1 MMSQFSQDTDPW
13 NSSGH
18 FPSSF
23 QPTWGECQRFTAL
36 DWWRVGYVPDGEQ
49 SILGHCPS
57 QATLR
62 HCPPQTTFGHSP
74 SQGYSLYPIEAPPGH
89 SPCGLGSTQLATPI
103 GALSPG
109 YQANH
114 SYIPSGE
121 SLNQSTF
128 QSVWD
133 AQPDYQQI
141 SHPQQSTPFNTHFQN
156 EFQQEFTNHLHASSS
171 LSSYTDQD
179 TNFQSLPKY
188 LSFDPSKSKWSDF
201 YRKFEHYAKDKH
213 WSSQEC
219 MSNLKYVLQGKA
231 ADYLA
236 YLNELVPNLPYYD
249 LIMQMEQHMESQD
262 LIDPQFNQLHHQRTF
277 DIDCSYTSTPNS
289 QNTCYQPSAY
299 HTQAVGTQHL
309 TSFPEPHWQSQG
321 KFLSY
326 RGSHNDTLSSFDF
339 SGDNA
344 MVHGPFQNGEMLSRG
359 VPALEE
365 MACLEHLPCDTLDMK
380 EQFVSFQVPPVAEQN
395 GESSE
400 SQIGRGGLHRG
411 SCHDSS
417 YSEHQIELEEICLPS
432 KTRQNK
438 GLKSERI
445 IAINKEE
452 GLVFLKSKSRK
463 SARELPAEQWPN
475 IASLLPFPEKGK
487 GIQIAHRNSMS
498 VEEAEELLWPE
509 HTELQLVQGNSSEI
523 HPEIQESKSEIT
535 DFWWD
540 SMSSSELGSR
550 DKRDS
555 TENCEDYIDFM
566 YGKLCGTLPLSKEIP
581 STIYED
587 EEWIDRTFKEM
598 QIQPYS
604 AWNPSMSLDGDLST
618 VQLETNTGDSYYQ
631 KKQESSS
638 IAGME
643 QMTSSQIS
651 SNKHEL
657 SSEATPENKLEPVNN
672 LKAFQFQ
679 AQSTEV
685 DQVPMT
691 SQSSSN
697 KQELSSEA
705 TLENEFELVTNLKAY
720 QFQGKST
727 EVDQAQTASQISS
740 NKLELSSEAMPKMT
754 LELVDSLNVSL
765 QFQGQNT
772 EVEKEQRENITASQM
787 RSNKQELC
795 SEATSNSTDDD
806 QKSFILQVRHE
817 AMYPEGTEN
826 KVASPTDNDTNQL
839 ELDSEA
845 TCNTNH
851 YSSLADQLGNPAG
864 EEQDPGSDSMSTW
877 EDITICQLP
886 SSSMLSVPVSLQDV
900 KLLAVIDTAAEVT
913 IISDS
918 IFRELQPTPPYL
930 KKVILH
936 TTGRD
941 LRMGGFVV
949 GPVALKLGEIT
960 FPEAVYVAPIQD
972 DMLLG
977 LDFLLRH
984 GVDIKLNDRCLAFRG
999 KGQKVPIEVERM
1011 GTSKES
1017 QVKKVTLLEKT
1028 VKVPPNTVLRL
1039 QCKISDSLNDNI
1051 IEPEGDLDVILP
1063 RSLHSA
1069 GSKPKVCLVNVTDSL
1084 VRLRQKQLVA
1094 KVFPVCTA
1102 SLISVDDTWQYG
1114 LYVSADSTRAY
1125 SISVN
1130 VKSFQK
1136 VEDGGKWPWD
1146 PGGC

>member
-1 MMSQFSQDTDPW
+1 MMSQFCQDTDPW

-23 QPTWGECQRFTAL
+23 QPTWGECPRFTAL
-36 DWWRVGYVPDGEQ
+36 DWRRSGHVPDGER
-49 SILGHCPS
+49 SI
-57 QATLR
+57 
-62 HCPPQTTFGHSP
+62 FGHSP

-89 SPCGLGSTQLATPI
+89 SPRGLGSNQLATPI
-103 GALSPG
+103 GALSPD
-109 YQANH
+109 YQPNH

-141 SHPQQSTPFNTHFQN
+141 SHPQQSTPFNTHFPN
-156 EFQQEFTNHLHASSS
+156 EFQQEFTNHTHSPNS
-171 LSSYTDQD
+171 LSNYTDQN
-179 TNFQSLPKY
+179 TNFQSLPKN
-188 LSFDPSKSKWSDF
+188 LSFDPSKSKWSEF

-219 MSNLKYVLQGKA
+219 KTNLKYALQGEA

-236 YLNELVPNLPYYD
+236 YLNELAPNLLYYD

-262 LIDPQFNQLHHQRTF
+262 LIDPQFNQLYHQRTF

-509 HTELQLVQGNSSEI
+509 PTELQLVQGNSSEI

-566 YGKLCGTLPLSKEIP
+566 YGKLCGTLPLNKEIP

-679 AQSTEV
+679 EQSTEV

-740 NKLELSSEAMPKMT
+740 NKLEL
-754 LELVDSLNVSL
+754 
-765 QFQGQNT
+765 
-772 EVEKEQRENITASQM
+772 
-787 RSNKQELC
+787 C
-795 SEATSNSTDDD
+795 SEATSHKNDN
-806 QKSFILQVRHE
+806 QKLLLLQGQE
-817 AMYPEGTEN
+817 AIYPDGSEN
-826 KVASPTDNDTNQL
+826 EKASHAVNDNNKL
-839 ELDSEA
+839 ELDSEI
-845 TCNTNH
+845 TCNPNP
-851 YSSLADQLGNPAG
+851 SSSFTDHLGNPAG
-864 EEQDPGSDSMSTW
+864 EDQDPDSDSMSIW
-877 EDITICQLP
+877 EDISICQFP
-886 SSSMLSVPVSLQDV
+886 SSSMLSVHVCLQDV
-900 KLLAVIDTAAEVT
+900 TLQAVVDTAAAVT

-918 IFRELQPTPPYL
+918 IFRELEPKPPYL

-936 TTGRD
+936 TAGRD
-941 LRMGGFVV
+941 MKMEGFVV
-949 GPVALKLGEIT
+949 GPVALKLGETI

-977 LDFLLRH
+977 LNFLLRH
-984 GVDIKLNDRCLAFRG
+984 GVDIKLDDMCLDFRRNG
-999 KGQKVPIEVERM
+999 EKVPIGVGRM
-1011 GTSKES
+1011 VTSKES
-1017 QVKKVTLLEKT
+1017 AVAKVTIEKT
-1028 VKVPPNTVLRL
+1028 VKMPPNSVLKW
-1039 QCKISDSLNDNI
+1039 QCKISDRLTDYI
-1051 IEPEGDLDVILP
+1051 IEPERDLDVIVP

-1069 GSKPKVCLVNVTDSL
+1069 GSKPKACSVNGTDSL
-1084 VRLRQKQLVA
+1084 IRPRQKQLVV
-1094 KVFPVCTA
+1094 KVCTA
-1102 SLISVDDTWQYG
+1102 SSVSVGDTWQYG
-1114 LYVSADSTRAY
+1114 LSISVDSTRAY
-1125 SISVN
+1125 SSSVN
-1130 VKSFQK
+1130 VQSFQK
-1136 VEDGGKWPWD
+1136 VEDGVKWPWD

>member
-1 MMSQFSQDTDPW
+1 M
-13 NSSGH
+13 
-18 FPSSF
+18 
-23 QPTWGECQRFTAL
+23 
-36 DWWRVGYVPDGEQ
+36 PDGELSLSGQ
-49 SILGHCPS
+49 YPSQTISGYYPSQTTFGHCPSQTSLGHCPS
-57 QATLR
+57 Q
-62 HCPPQTTFGHSP
+62 
-74 SQGYSLYPIEAPPGH
+74 GYSFYSTEAPPGH
-89 SPCGLGSTQLATPI
+89 SPCGFRSTQLATPI
-103 GALSPG
+103 GALSPD
-109 YQANH
+109 YQPNH

-141 SHPQQSTPFNTHFQN
+141 NHPQQSTPFNTHFQN

-262 LIDPQFNQLHHQRTF
+262 LLDPQFNQLHNQRTF
-277 DIDCSYTSTPNS
+277 DIDCSYTPTLNS

-299 HTQAVGTQHL
+299 HTQVVGTQHL
-309 TSFPEPHWQSQG
+309 TSFPEPHWQSQE
-321 KFLSY
+321 KFIRY
-326 RGSHNDTLSSFDF
+326 RESHDETYSSVDF

-359 VPALEE
+359 VPALED

-395 GESSE
+395 GESRE

-432 KTRQNK
+432 KTQQNK

-445 IAINKEE
+445 IAKNKEE

-463 SARELPAEQWPN
+463 LTRELPAEQWPN

-487 GIQIAHRNSMS
+487 GIQKVHRNSMS

-509 HTELQLVQGNSSEI
+509 PTEPQLVQGNSSEI

-540 SMSSSELGSR
+540 SMGSTELGSR
-550 DKRDS
+550 DKRES
-555 TENCEDYIDFM
+555 LENCEDYIDYM
-566 YGKLCGTLPLSKEIP
+566 YGKLCGTSPLNKEIP
-581 STIYED
+581 STLHED

-598 QIQPYS
+598 LIQPYS

-618 VQLETNTGDSYYQ
+618 VQLKNIRGDSYYQ
-631 KKQESSS
+631 EKQESSS
-638 IAGME
+638 MVVTE
-643 QMTSSQIS
+643 Q
-651 SNKHEL
+651 L
-657 SSEATPENKLEPVNN
+657 
-672 LKAFQFQ
+672 
-679 AQSTEV
+679 
-685 DQVPMT
+685 
-691 SQSSSN
+691 
-697 KQELSSEA
+697 
-705 TLENEFELVTNLKAY
+705 TL
-720 QFQGKST
+720 
-727 EVDQAQTASQISS
+727 SQISS
-740 NKLELSSEAMPKMT
+740 NKLELSSEATSENKLERVNSVKAFQFQGQNTKDDQAAFQISSNKLELTSEATPKMT

-765 QFQGQNT
+765 QFQGQST
-772 EVEKEQRENITASQM
+772 EVEKEQRENITASPM
-787 RSNKQELC
+787 RSNTQELC
-795 SEATSNSTDDD
+795 SEATSTSKKVD
-806 QKSFILQVRHE
+806 QKSFILQVRQE

-826 KVASPTDNDTNQL
+826 KIESRTDNDTDQL
-839 ELDSEA
+839 ELDSEV
-845 TCNTNH
+845 TCNINH

-864 EEQDPGSDSMSTW
+864 EEQDPGSDAMSTW
-877 EDITICQLP
+877 EDISICQFP

-900 KLLAVIDTAAEVT
+900 TLQAVVDTAAAVT

-936 TTGRD
+936 TAGRD
-941 LRMGGFVV
+941 MKMEGFVV

-984 GVDIKLNDRCLAFRG
+984 GVDIKLDDMCLDFRRNG
-999 KGQKVPIEVERM
+999 EKVPIEVKRKV
-1011 GTSKES
+1011 TSKDS
-1017 QVKKVTLLEKT
+1017 AVAKVTIEKT
-1028 VKVPPNTVLRL
+1028 VKMPPNSVLKW
-1039 QCKISDSLNDNI
+1039 QCKISDPLTDCI
-1051 IEPEGDLDVILP
+1051 IEPEGDLDVIVP

-1102 SLISVDDTWQYG
+1102 SLISVDVTWQYG
-1114 LYVSADSTRAY
+1114 LYVSVDSTRAY

>member
-1 MMSQFSQDTDPW
+1 MSQFSQDTDPW

-23 QPTWGECQRFTAL
+23 QPTWGECPRFTAL
-36 DWWRVGYVPDGEQ
+36 DWRRVGHIPDGELSLSGHYPSQ
-49 SILGHCPS
+49 TTFGHCPSQTSLGHCPS
-57 QATLR
+57 Q
-62 HCPPQTTFGHSP
+62 
-74 SQGYSLYPIEAPPGH
+74 GYSTEAPSGH
-89 SPCGLGSTQLATPI
+89 SPCGFVSTQLATPI
-103 GALSPG
+103 GALSPD
-109 YQANH
+109 YQPNH

-141 SHPQQSTPFNTHFQN
+141 SHPQQSTPFNTHFPN
-156 EFQQEFTNHLHASSS
+156 EFQQEFTNHTHAPSS
-171 LSSYTDQD
+171 LSNYTDQN
-179 TNFQSLPKY
+179 TSLKSLPKY

-201 YRKFEHYAKDKH
+201 YCKFEHYAKDKH

-219 MSNLKYVLQGKA
+219 KSNLKYVLQGKA

-262 LIDPQFNQLHHQRTF
+262 LIDPQFNQLYHQRTF

-299 HTQAVGTQHL
+299 HTQVVGTQHL
-309 TSFPEPHWQSQG
+309 TSFPEPHLQSQG
-321 KFLSY
+321 KFISY
-326 RGSHNDTLSSFDF
+326 SGSHDATYSSFDF

-344 MVHGPFQNGEMLSRG
+344 MVHSPFQNGEMLSRG

-365 MACLEHLPCDTLDMK
+365 MTCLEHLPCDTLDMK

-395 GESSE
+395 GESRK
-400 SQIGRGGLHRG
+400 SQIGRGVLHQG

-417 YSEHQIELEEICLPS
+417 YSEHQTELEEICLPS

-438 GLKSERI
+438 GLKSKRI
-445 IAINKEE
+445 IAKNKEE

-463 SARELPAEQWPN
+463 SARELPAKQWPN

-487 GIQIAHRNSMS
+487 GIQKAHRNSMS
-498 VEEAEELLWPE
+498 LEEAEELLWPE
-509 HTELQLVQGNSSEI
+509 PTELQLVQGNSSEI

-566 YGKLCGTLPLSKEIP
+566 YGKLCGTSPLNKEIP
-581 STIYED
+581 STLHED

-598 QIQPYS
+598 LIQPYS

-618 VQLETNTGDSYYQ
+618 VQLEKIRGDSYYQ
-631 KKQESSS
+631 EKQKSSS
-638 IAGME
+638 MVVTE
-643 QMTSSQIS
+643 QLTLSQIS
-651 SNKHEL
+651 SNKLEL
-657 SSEATPENKLEPVNN
+657 SSEATSENKLERVNN
-672 LKAFQFQ
+672 VKAFQFQ
-679 AQSTEV
+679 GQ
-685 DQVPMT
+685 
-691 SQSSSN
+691 N
-697 KQELSSEA
+697 
-705 TLENEFELVTNLKAY
+705 
-720 QFQGKST
+720 T

-826 KVASPTDNDTNQL
+826 KVASHTDNNTNQL
-839 ELDSEA
+839 ELDSEI

-851 YSSLADQLGNPAG
+851 YSSLADQSGYPAG

-900 KLLAVIDTAAEVT
+900 KLLAVVDTAAAVT

-936 TTGRD
+936 TAGRD
-941 LRMGGFVV
+941 MKMEGFVV

-984 GVDIKLNDRCLAFRG
+984 GVDIKLDDMCLDFRRNG
-999 KGQKVPIEVERM
+999 EKVPIEVKRKV
-1011 GTSKES
+1011 TSKDS
-1017 QVKKVTLLEKT
+1017 AVAKVTIEKT
-1028 VKVPPNTVLRL
+1028 VKMPPNSVLKW
-1039 QCKISDSLNDNI
+1039 QCKISDPLTDCI
-1051 IEPEGDLDVILP
+1051 IEPEGDLDVIVP

-1094 KVFPVCTA
+1094 KVFSVCTA
-1102 SLISVDDTWQYG
+1102 SLISVDVTWQYG
-1114 LYVSADSTRAY
+1114 LYVSVDSTRAY

>member
-1 MMSQFSQDTDPW
+1 MMSQFCQDADPW

-23 QPTWGECQRFTAL
+23 QPTWGECPKFTAL
-36 DWWRVGYVPDGEQ
+36 DWRRSGHVLDGER

-57 QATLR
+57 QTTSG
-62 HCPPQTTFGHSP
+62 HYPSQTTFGHCL
-74 SQGYSLYPIEAPPGH
+74 SQGYSSYSTEAPPGQ

-344 MVHGPFQNGEMLSRG
+344 MVHGPLQNGEMLSRG

-438 GLKSERI
+438 GLKSKRI

-509 HTELQLVQGNSSEI
+509 PTELQLVQGNSSEI

-566 YGKLCGTLPLSKEIP
+566 YGKLCGTLPLNKEIP

-643 QMTSSQIS
+643 QMTS
-651 SNKHEL
+651 
-657 SSEATPENKLEPVNN
+657 
-672 LKAFQFQ
+672 
-679 AQSTEV
+679 
-685 DQVPMT
+685 
-691 SQSSSN
+691 
-697 KQELSSEA
+697 
-705 TLENEFELVTNLKAY
+705 
-720 QFQGKST
+720 
-727 EVDQAQTASQISS
+727 SQISS

-826 KVASPTDNDTNQL
+826 KVASHTDNNTNQL
-839 ELDSEA
+839 ELDSEI

-851 YSSLADQLGNPAG
+851 YSSLADQSGYPAG

-936 TTGRD
+936 TAGRD
-941 LRMGGFVV
+941 LRMDGFVV

-977 LDFLLRH
+977 LDFMLRH
-984 GVDIKLNDRCLAFRG
+984 GVDIKLNDRCLDFRG

-1114 LYVSADSTRAY
+1114 VYVSVDSTRAY

>member
-1 MMSQFSQDTDPW
+1 
-13 NSSGH
+13 
-18 FPSSF
+18 
-23 QPTWGECQRFTAL
+23 
-36 DWWRVGYVPDGEQ
+36 
-49 SILGHCPS
+49 
-57 QATLR
+57 
-62 HCPPQTTFGHSP
+62 
-74 SQGYSLYPIEAPPGH
+74 
-89 SPCGLGSTQLATPI
+89 
-103 GALSPG
+103 
-109 YQANH
+109 
-114 SYIPSGE
+114 
-121 SLNQSTF
+121 
-128 QSVWD
+128 
-133 AQPDYQQI
+133 
-141 SHPQQSTPFNTHFQN
+141 
-156 EFQQEFTNHLHASSS
+156 
-171 LSSYTDQD
+171 
-179 TNFQSLPKY
+179 
-188 LSFDPSKSKWSDF
+188 
-201 YRKFEHYAKDKH
+201 
-213 WSSQEC
+213 

-262 LIDPQFNQLHHQRTF
+262 LIDPQFNQLYHQRTF

-299 HTQAVGTQHL
+299 HTQVVGTQHL
-309 TSFPEPHWQSQG
+309 TSFPEPHLQSQG
-321 KFLSY
+321 KFISY
-326 RGSHNDTLSSFDF
+326 RGSHDATYSSFDF

-365 MACLEHLPCDTLDMK
+365 LACLEHLPCDTLDMK

-395 GESSE
+395 GESRK
-400 SQIGRGGLHRG
+400 SQIGRGVLHQG

-417 YSEHQIELEEICLPS
+417 YSEHQIEFEEICLPS
-432 KTRQNK
+432 KTRQDK
-438 GLKSERI
+438 GLTSEKN
-445 IAINKEE
+445 IAKNKEE
-452 GLVFLKSKSRK
+452 GLVSLESKSRK
-463 SARELPAEQWPN
+463 SARELPAKQWPS

-487 GIQIAHRNSMS
+487 GIQKVHRNSMS
-498 VEEAEELLWPE
+498 AEEAEELLWPE
-509 HTELQLVQGNSSEI
+509 PTELQLVQGNSSEI

-540 SMSSSELGSR
+540 SMGSTELGSR
-550 DKRDS
+550 DKS
-555 TENCEDYIDFM
+555 ESLENCEDYIDFM
-566 YGKLCGTLPLSKEIP
+566 FGKLCGTLPLNKEIP

-618 VQLETNTGDSYYQ
+618 VQLETNTGESYYQ

-657 SSEATPENKLEPVNN
+657 SSEATSENELEPVNN

-679 AQSTEV
+679 EQSTEV

-826 KVASPTDNDTNQL
+826 EVASHTDNNTNQL
-839 ELDSEA
+839 ELDSEI

-851 YSSLADQLGNPAG
+851 YSSLADQSGYPAG

-918 IFRELQPTPPYL
+918 IFRELQPTPLYL

-941 LRMGGFVV
+941 LRMDGFVV

-977 LDFLLRH
+977 LDFMLRH
-984 GVDIKLNDRCLAFRG
+984 GVDIKLNDRCLDFRG

-1102 SLISVDDTWQYG
+1102 SSVSVDDTWQYG
-1114 LYVSADSTRAY
+1114 LYVSVDSTRAY

-1136 VEDGGKWPWD
+1136 VEDGEKWPWD

>member
-18 FPSSF
+18 FPSPF
-23 QPTWGECQRFTAL
+23 QPTWGECPRFTAL
-36 DWWRVGYVPDGEQ
+36 DWRRVGHVPDGELSLSGQ
-49 SILGHCPS
+49 YPSQTISGHCPS
-57 QATLR
+57 Q
-62 HCPPQTTFGHSP
+62 
-74 SQGYSLYPIEAPPGH
+74 GYSFYSTEAPPGH
-89 SPCGLGSTQLATPI
+89 SPCGFRSTQLATPI

-156 EFQQEFTNHLHASSS
+156 EFQQEFTNHIHASSS

-236 YLNELVPNLPYYD
+236 YLNELVPSLPYYD

-262 LIDPQFNQLHHQRTF
+262 LIDPQFNQLYHQRTF

-299 HTQAVGTQHL
+299 HTQVVGTQHL
-309 TSFPEPHWQSQG
+309 TSFPEPHLQSQG
-321 KFLSY
+321 KFISY
-326 RGSHNDTLSSFDF
+326 SGSHDATYSSFDF

-344 MVHGPFQNGEMLSRG
+344 MVHSPFQNGEMLSRG

-395 GESSE
+395 GESRK
-400 SQIGRGGLHRG
+400 SQIGRGVLHQG

-417 YSEHQIELEEICLPS
+417 YSEHQTELEEICLPS
-432 KTRQNK
+432 KTLQNK

-445 IAINKEE
+445 IAKNKEE

-463 SARELPAEQWPN
+463 SARELPAKQWPN

-487 GIQIAHRNSMS
+487 GIQKAHRNSMS

-509 HTELQLVQGNSSEI
+509 PTELQLVQGNSSEI

-550 DKRDS
+550 DKRES
-555 TENCEDYIDFM
+555 PENCEDYIDYM
-566 YGKLCGTLPLSKEIP
+566 YGKLCGTSPLNKEIP
-581 STIYED
+581 STLHED
-587 EEWIDRTFKEM
+587 EEWLDRTFKEM
-598 QIQPYS
+598 LIQPYS
-604 AWNPSMSLDGDLST
+604 AWNPSMSLDGDLSS
-618 VQLETNTGDSYYQ
+618 VQLEKIGGDSYYQ

-638 IAGME
+638 MVVTE
-643 QMTSSQIS
+643 QLTSSQI
-651 SNKHEL
+651 
-657 SSEATPENKLEPVNN
+657 
-672 LKAFQFQ
+672 
-679 AQSTEV
+679 
-685 DQVPMT
+685 
-691 SQSSSN
+691 
-697 KQELSSEA
+697 
-705 TLENEFELVTNLKAY
+705 
-720 QFQGKST
+720 G
-727 EVDQAQTASQISS
+727 S
-740 NKLELSSEAMPKMT
+740 NKLELSSEAMPENKLEPVNNVKAFLLQGQNTKDDQAAFQISSNKQELSSEGTPKMM

-765 QFQGQNT
+765 QFQGQST
-772 EVEKEQRENITASQM
+772 EVEKEQRENITESQM

-795 SEATSNSTDDD
+795 SEATSHNKNDD
-806 QKSFILQVRHE
+806 QKPFKLQVRQE

-826 KVASPTDNDTNQL
+826 KIESRTDNDTNQL
-839 ELDSEA
+839 ELDSEI

-851 YSSLADQLGNPAG
+851 YSSLADQLGYPAG
-864 EEQDPGSDSMSTW
+864 EEQDPGSDSMNTW

-930 KKVILH
+930 KKVILN
-936 TTGRD
+936 TAGRD
-941 LRMGGFVV
+941 LRMDGFVV

-977 LDFLLRH
+977 LDFILRH
-984 GVDIKLNDRCLAFRG
+984 GVDIKLNDRCLDFRG

-1028 VKVPPNTVLRL
+1028 VKMPPNSVLKR
-1039 QCKISDSLNDNI
+1039 QCKISDLLTNYI
-1051 IEPEGDLDVILP
+1051 IEPEGDLDVIVP

-1069 GSKPKVCLVNVTDSL
+1069 GSMVNVTDSL
-1084 VRLRQKQLVA
+1084 IRLRQKQLVA
-1094 KVFPVCTA
+1094 KAFPVCTA
-1102 SLISVDDTWQYG
+1102 SSVSVDDTWQYG
-1114 LYVSADSTRAY
+1114 SVDDTWQYDLSVSVYSTRAY
-1125 SISVN
+1125 SNSVN
-1130 VKSFQK
+1130 VQPFQK
-1136 VEDGGKWPWD
+1136 VEDEGKWPWD

>member
-344 MVHGPFQNGEMLSRG
+344 MVHGPLQNGEMLSRG

-509 HTELQLVQGNSSEI
+509 PTELQLVQGNSSEI

-566 YGKLCGTLPLSKEIP
+566 YGKLCGTLPLNKEIP

-643 QMTSSQIS
+643 QMTS
-651 SNKHEL
+651 
-657 SSEATPENKLEPVNN
+657 
-672 LKAFQFQ
+672 
-679 AQSTEV
+679 
-685 DQVPMT
+685 
-691 SQSSSN
+691 
-697 KQELSSEA
+697 
-705 TLENEFELVTNLKAY
+705 
-720 QFQGKST
+720 
-727 EVDQAQTASQISS
+727 SQISS

-826 KVASPTDNDTNQL
+826 KVASHTDNNTNQL
-839 ELDSEA
+839 ELDSEI

-851 YSSLADQLGNPAG
+851 YSSLADQSGNPAG

-936 TTGRD
+936 TAGRD
-941 LRMGGFVV
+941 LRMDGFVV

-972 DMLLG
+972 EMLLG
-977 LDFLLRH
+977 LDFMLRH
-984 GVDIKLNDRCLAFRG
+984 GVDIKLNDRCLDFRG

-1114 LYVSADSTRAY
+1114 VYVSVDSTRAY

>member
-18 FPSSF
+18 FPSPF
-23 QPTWGECQRFTAL
+23 QPTWGECPRFTAL
-36 DWWRVGYVPDGEQ
+36 DWRRVGHVPDGELSLSGQ
-49 SILGHCPS
+49 YPSQTISGHYPSQTTFGHCPSQTSLGHCPS
-57 QATLR
+57 Q
-62 HCPPQTTFGHSP
+62 
-74 SQGYSLYPIEAPPGH
+74 GYSFYSTEAPPGH
-89 SPCGLGSTQLATPI
+89 SPCGFGSTQLATPI

-109 YQANH
+109 YQPNH
-114 SYIPSGE
+114 SYITSGE

-156 EFQQEFTNHLHASSS
+156 EFQQEFTNNTRAPNS
-171 LSSYTDQD
+171 LSNYTDQN
-179 TNFQSLPKY
+179 TNVQSLPKY

-219 MSNLKYVLQGKA
+219 KSYLKYVLQGKA

-289 QNTCYQPSAY
+289 QNTGFQPSVY
-299 HTQAVGTQHL
+299 HTQTMGTQHL
-309 TSFPEPHWQSQG
+309 SSFLEPHWESRER
-321 KFLSY
+321 FISY
-326 RGSHNDTLSSFDF
+326 RGSHNETYSSVDF

-365 MACLEHLPCDTLDMK
+365 MAFLEHLPCDTLDMK

-395 GESSE
+395 GEARE
-400 SQIGRGGLHRG
+400 SQIGRGVLHRG
-411 SCHDSS
+411 SCHNSS
-417 YSEHQIELEEICLPS
+417 YSEHQIEFEEICLPS
-432 KTRQNK
+432 KTRQDK
-438 GLKSERI
+438 GLKSEKN
-445 IAINKEE
+445 IAKNREE
-452 GLVFLKSKSRK
+452 GLKTKSRK

-509 HTELQLVQGNSSEI
+509 PTELQLVQGNSSEI

-540 SMSSSELGSR
+540 SMCSSELGSR

-555 TENCEDYIDFM
+555 TENCEDYIDYM
-566 YGKLCGTLPLSKEIP
+566 YGKLCGTSPLNKEIP
-581 STIYED
+581 STLHED
-587 EEWIDRTFKEM
+587 EEWLDRTFKEM
-598 QIQPYS
+598 LIQPYS
-604 AWNPSMSLDGDLST
+604 AWNPSMSLDGDLSS
-618 VQLETNTGDSYYQ
+618 VQLEKIRGDLYYQ
-631 KKQESSS
+631 KKQESLSM
-638 IAGME
+638 IVTE
-643 QMTSSQIS
+643 Q
-651 SNKHEL
+651 L
-657 SSEATPENKLEPVNN
+657 
-672 LKAFQFQ
+672 
-679 AQSTEV
+679 
-685 DQVPMT
+685 
-691 SQSSSN
+691 
-697 KQELSSEA
+697 
-705 TLENEFELVTNLKAY
+705 TL
-720 QFQGKST
+720 
-727 EVDQAQTASQISS
+727 SQISS
-740 NKLELSSEAMPKMT
+740 NKLELSSEATSENKLEPVDNLKAFLFQGQNKKDDQATFEISSNKLELSSEATPKMT

-765 QFQGQNT
+765 QFQGQST
-772 EVEKEQRENITASQM
+772 EVEKEHRENITASPM

-795 SEATSNSTDDD
+795 SEATSTSKKVD
-806 QKSFILQVRHE
+806 QKFFILQVRQE
-817 AMYPEGTEN
+817 TMYPEGTKN
-826 KVASPTDNDTNQL
+826 KIESCTDNDTNRL
-839 ELDSEA
+839 ELDSEV

-851 YSSLADQLGNPAG
+851 NSSLADQLGNPAG

-930 KKVILH
+930 KKVVLH
-936 TTGRD
+936 TAGRD
-941 LRMGGFVV
+941 LRMDGFVV

-977 LDFLLRH
+977 LDFMLRQ
-984 GVDIKLNDRCLAFRG
+984 GVDIKLKDRCLDFRG

-1017 QVKKVTLLEKT
+1017 QVKKVTIETT
-1028 VKVPPNTVLRL
+1028 VNMLPNSALKR
-1039 QCKISDSLNDNI
+1039 QCKISDLLTNYI
-1051 IEPEGDLDVILP
+1051 IEPEGNLDVILP

-1069 GSKPKVCLVNVTDSL
+1069 VCLVNVIDNL
-1084 VRLRQKQLVA
+1084 NRLRQKPLVA

-1102 SLISVDDTWQYG
+1102 SSVSVDDTWQQG
-1114 LYVSADSTRAY
+1114 PSVSVDSTSAY
-1125 SISVN
+1125 SNSVN
-1130 VKSFQK
+1130 VQSFQK
-1136 VEDGGKWPWD
+1136 VEDGEKWPWD

>member
-89 SPCGLGSTQLATPI
+89 SLCGLGSTQLATPI

-509 HTELQLVQGNSSEI
+509 PTELQLVQGNSSEI

-566 YGKLCGTLPLSKEIP
+566 YGKLCGTLPLNKEIP

-631 KKQESSS
+631 KKQDSSS

-679 AQSTEV
+679 EQSTEV

-697 KQELSSEA
+697 KQ
-705 TLENEFELVTNLKAY
+705 
-720 QFQGKST
+720 
-727 EVDQAQTASQISS
+727 
-740 NKLELSSEAMPKMT
+740 ELSSEAMPKMT

-826 KVASPTDNDTNQL
+826 KVASHTDNNTNQL
-839 ELDSEA
+839 ELDSKI

-851 YSSLADQLGNPAG
+851 YSSLADQSGYPAG

-936 TTGRD
+936 TAGRD
-941 LRMGGFVV
+941 LRMDGFVV

-977 LDFLLRH
+977 LDFMLRH
-984 GVDIKLNDRCLAFRG
+984 GVDIKLNDRCLDFRG

-1051 IEPEGDLDVILP
+1051 IEPEGDLDVFLP

-1114 LYVSADSTRAY
+1114 VYVSVDSTRAY

>member
-18 FPSSF
+18 FPSPF
-23 QPTWGECQRFTAL
+23 QPTWGECPRFTAL
-36 DWWRVGYVPDGEQ
+36 DWRSGHSPDGDQ

-57 QATLR
+57 QTTFRHYPSQTTLG
-62 HCPPQTTFGHSP
+62 HCPT
-74 SQGYSLYPIEAPPGH
+74 QGYSFYSTEAPPGH
-89 SPCGLGSTQLATPI
+89 SPCGFGSTQLATPI

-109 YQANH
+109 YQPNH
-114 SYIPSGE
+114 SYIQSGE

-156 EFQQEFTNHLHASSS
+156 EFQQEFINHLHASSL
-171 LSSYTDQD
+171 LSSYTDKD

-213 WSSQEC
+213 WDSQEC
-219 MSNLKYVLQGKA
+219 KSNLKYVLQGKA

-299 HTQAVGTQHL
+299 HTQVVGTQHL
-309 TSFPEPHWQSQG
+309 TSFPEPHLQSQG
-321 KFLSY
+321 KFISY
-326 RGSHNDTLSSFDF
+326 RGSQDATYSSFDF

-344 MVHGPFQNGEMLSRG
+344 MVHSPFQNGEMLSRG

-395 GESSE
+395 GISRE
-400 SQIGRGGLHRG
+400 SQIGRGVLHQG

-452 GLVFLKSKSRK
+452 GLVFLKSKSMK

-498 VEEAEELLWPE
+498 VEDAEELLWPE
-509 HTELQLVQGNSSEI
+509 PTELQLVQGNSSEI

-550 DKRDS
+550 DKRYS
-555 TENCEDYIDFM
+555 TENCEDYIDYM
-566 YGKLCGTLPLSKEIP
+566 YGKLCGTSPLNKEIP
-581 STIYED
+581 STLHED
-587 EEWIDRTFKEM
+587 EEWLDRTFKEM
-598 QIQPYS
+598 LIQPYS
-604 AWNPSMSLDGDLST
+604 AWNPSMSLDGDLSS
-618 VQLETNTGDSYYQ
+618 VQLEKIREDSYYQ

-638 IAGME
+638 MVVTE
-643 QMTSSQIS
+643 QLTLSQI
-651 SNKHEL
+651 
-657 SSEATPENKLEPVNN
+657 
-672 LKAFQFQ
+672 
-679 AQSTEV
+679 
-685 DQVPMT
+685 
-691 SQSSSN
+691 
-697 KQELSSEA
+697 
-705 TLENEFELVTNLKAY
+705 
-720 QFQGKST
+720 G
-727 EVDQAQTASQISS
+727 S
-740 NKLELSSEAMPKMT
+740 NKLELSSEATSENKLEPVNNVKSFLFQGQNMKDDQAAFEICSNKLELCSEATPKMT

-765 QFQGQNT
+765 QFQGQST
-772 EVEKEQRENITASQM
+772 EVEKEQRENITVFQM

-795 SEATSNSTDDD
+795 SEATSHNKNDD
-806 QKSFILQVRHE
+806 QKPFILQVRQE
-817 AMYPEGTEN
+817 AMYPEVTEN
-826 KVASPTDNDTNQL
+826 KIESRTDNDTNQL
-839 ELDSEA
+839 ELDSEI

-851 YSSLADQLGNPAG
+851 YSSLADQLGNPDG
-864 EEQDPGSDSMSTW
+864 EEHDPGSDSMSTW

-900 KLLAVIDTAAEVT
+900 KLLAVIDTAATVT

-936 TTGRD
+936 TAGRD

-949 GPVALKLGEIT
+949 GPVALKLGEII

-977 LDFLLRH
+977 LDFMLRH
-984 GVDIKLNDRCLAFRG
+984 GVDIKLNDRCLDFRG
-999 KGQKVPIEVERM
+999 KGQTVPIEVERM
-1011 GTSKES
+1011 GTSKEN
-1017 QVKKVTLLEKT
+1017 QVKKVTIETTDKM
-1028 VKVPPNTVLRL
+1028 PPNSVLKR
-1039 QCKISDSLNDNI
+1039 QCKISDLLTNYI
-1051 IEPEGDLDVILP
+1051 IEPEGDLDVIVP
-1063 RSLHSA
+1063 RSLHSD
-1069 GSKPKVCLVNVTDSL
+1069 GSMVNVTDSL
-1084 VRLRQKQLVA
+1084 IRLRQKQLVA
-1094 KVFPVCTA
+1094 KMFPVCTA
-1102 SLISVDDTWQYG
+1102 SSVSADDTWQYG
-1114 LYVSADSTRAY
+1114 LSVSVYSTRAY
-1125 SISVN
+1125 SNSVN
-1130 VKSFQK
+1130 VQPLQK

>member
-1 MMSQFSQDTDPW
+1 MMSQFSQVTDPW

-23 QPTWGECQRFTAL
+23 QPTWGECPRFTAL
-36 DWWRVGYVPDGEQ
+36 DWRRVGHVTDGELSLSGHYPSQ
-49 SILGHCPS
+49 TTFGHCPPQTSLGHCPS
-57 QATLR
+57 Q
-62 HCPPQTTFGHSP
+62 
-74 SQGYSLYPIEAPPGH
+74 GYSFYSTEAPPGH
-89 SPCGLGSTQLATPI
+89 SPCGFRSTQLATPV
-103 GALSPG
+103 GALSPS
-109 YQANH
+109 YLPNH

-133 AQPDYQQI
+133 TQPDYQQI

-156 EFQQEFTNHLHASSS
+156 EFQQEFTNHTHAPNS
-171 LSSYTDQD
+171 LSNYIDQNA
-179 TNFQSLPKY
+179 NFQSFPKY

-201 YRKFEHYAKDKH
+201 YRKFEHYAKEKH

-219 MSNLKYVLQGKA
+219 RSNLKYVLQGKA

-262 LIDPQFNQLHHQRTF
+262 LLDPQFNQLHHQRTF
-277 DIDCSYTSTPNS
+277 DIDCSYTPTLNS

-299 HTQAVGTQHL
+299 HTQVVGTQHL
-309 TSFPEPHWQSQG
+309 TSFPEPHWQSQE
-321 KFLSY
+321 KFISY
-326 RGSHNDTLSSFDF
+326 RGSHDDTYLSFDF

-365 MACLEHLPCDTLDMK
+365 MACLEHLPCDTLDRK
-380 EQFVSFQVPPVAEQN
+380 EQFVSFQVPRVAEQN
-395 GESSE
+395 GKSRE
-400 SQIGRGGLHRG
+400 SQIGRGVLHQG

-417 YSEHQIELEEICLPS
+417 YSEHQIEFEEICLPS
-432 KTRQNK
+432 KTRQDK
-438 GLKSERI
+438 GLKSEKK
-445 IAINKEE
+445 IAKNKEE
-452 GLVFLKSKSRK
+452 GLVSLKNKSRK

-487 GIQIAHRNSMS
+487 GIQKVHRNSMS

-509 HTELQLVQGNSSEI
+509 PTELQLVQDNSSEI

-540 SMSSSELGSR
+540 SMGSTELGSR
-550 DKRDS
+550 DKRESLD
-555 TENCEDYIDFM
+555 NCEDYIDYM
-566 YGKLCGTLPLSKEIP
+566 YGKLCGTSPLNKEIP
-581 STIYED
+581 STLHED

-598 QIQPYS
+598 LIQPYS
-604 AWNPSMSLDGDLST
+604 AWNPSMSLEGDLST
-618 VQLETNTGDSYYQ
+618 VQLEKITGDSYYQ

-638 IAGME
+638 MIVTE
-643 QMTSSQIS
+643 QLTSSQIS
-651 SNKHEL
+651 SNKLEL
-657 SSEATPENKLEPVNN
+657 SPEATTENKLEPVDNV
-672 LKAFQFQ
+672 KAF
-679 AQSTEV
+679 
-685 DQVPMT
+685 
-691 SQSSSN
+691 
-697 KQELSSEA
+697 L
-705 TLENEFELVTNLKAY
+705 
-720 QFQGKST
+720 FQGQNTKD
-727 EVDQAQTASQISS
+727 DQAAFEISS
-740 NKLELSSEAMPKMT
+740 NKLELSSEATPKMT

-826 KVASPTDNDTNQL
+826 KVESHTDNNTNQL
-839 ELDSEA
+839 ELDSEI

-851 YSSLADQLGNPAG
+851 YSSLADQSGYPAG

-936 TTGRD
+936 TAGRD
-941 LRMGGFVV
+941 LRMDGFVV

-977 LDFLLRH
+977 LDFMLRH
-984 GVDIKLNDRCLAFRG
+984 GVDIKLNDRCLDFRG

-1114 LYVSADSTRAY
+1114 VYVSVDSTRAY

>member
-74 SQGYSLYPIEAPPGH
+74 SQGYSFYPIEAPPGH
-89 SPCGLGSTQLATPI
+89 SPCGLGSTQLTNPI

-109 YQANH
+109 YQQNH
-114 SYIPSGE
+114 SYTPIGE

-133 AQPDYQQI
+133 AHPDYQQI

-156 EFQQEFTNHLHASSS
+156 EFQQEFTNHTHAPNS
-171 LSSYTDQD
+171 LSNYSDQN

-219 MSNLKYVLQGKA
+219 KSNLKYVLQGKA

-299 HTQAVGTQHL
+299 HTQVVGTQHP
-309 TSFPEPHWQSQG
+309 TSFQEPHLQSQG
-321 KFLSY
+321 KFISY
-326 RGSHNDTLSSFDF
+326 RGSHDDTYLSFDF

-380 EQFVSFQVPPVAEQN
+380 EQFVSFQVPPMAEQN
-395 GESSE
+395 GESRE
-400 SQIGRGGLHRG
+400 SQIGKGVLHQG
-411 SCHDSS
+411 SCHDNS
-417 YSEHQIELEEICLPS
+417 YSEHQIEFEEICLPS
-432 KTRQNK
+432 KTRRDK
-438 GLKSERI
+438 GLKSEKN
-445 IAINKEE
+445 IAKNKEE
-452 GLVFLKSKSRK
+452 GLVSVKSKSRK
-463 SARELPAEQWPN
+463 SARELPAKQWPS

-487 GIQIAHRNSMS
+487 GIQKVHRNSMS
-498 VEEAEELLWPE
+498 VEEAQELLWPE
-509 HTELQLVQGNSSEI
+509 PTELQLVQGNSSEI
-523 HPEIQESKSEIT
+523 PPEIQESKSEIT

-540 SMSSSELGSR
+540 SMGSTELGSR
-550 DKRDS
+550 DKRENL
-555 TENCEDYIDFM
+555 ENCEDYIDFM
-566 YGKLCGTLPLSKEIP
+566 YSKLCGTSPLNKEIP
-581 STIYED
+581 STLHED

-598 QIQPYS
+598 LIQPYS

-618 VQLETNTGDSYYQ
+618 LQLEKLTGDSYYQ
-631 KKQESSS
+631 RKQESSS
-638 IAGME
+638 MVVTE
-643 QMTSSQIS
+643 QLTS
-651 SNKHEL
+651 
-657 SSEATPENKLEPVNN
+657 
-672 LKAFQFQ
+672 
-679 AQSTEV
+679 
-685 DQVPMT
+685 
-691 SQSSSN
+691 
-697 KQELSSEA
+697 
-705 TLENEFELVTNLKAY
+705 
-720 QFQGKST
+720 
-727 EVDQAQTASQISS
+727 SQISS
-740 NKLELSSEAMPKMT
+740 NKLELSSEATSENKLEPVDDVKAFLFQGQNTKDDQAAFKISSNKLERSSEAASKMT

-765 QFQGQNT
+765 QFQGQSA
-772 EVEKEQRENITASQM
+772 EVEKEQRENITASPM

-795 SEATSNSTDDD
+795 SEATSTSKKVD
-806 QKSFILQVRHE
+806 QKSFILQVRQE

-826 KVASPTDNDTNQL
+826 KIEYRTDNDTNQL
-839 ELDSEA
+839 ELDSEV

-851 YSSLADQLGNPAG
+851 NSSLADQLGNPAG

-886 SSSMLSVPVSLQDV
+886 SSSMLSVAVSLQDV

-936 TTGRD
+936 TAGRD
-941 LRMGGFVV
+941 LRMDGFVV
-949 GPVALKLGEIT
+949 GPVTLKLGEIT

-977 LDFLLRH
+977 LDFMLRH
-984 GVDIKLNDRCLAFRG
+984 GVDIKLNDRCLDFRG

-1069 GSKPKVCLVNVTDSL
+1069 GSKPTVCLVNVTDSL
-1084 VRLRQKQLVA
+1084 IRLRQKQLVA

-1102 SLISVDDTWQYG
+1102 SLISVDDTWQDG
-1114 LYVSADSTRAY
+1114 RSVSVDSTRAY

>member
-1 MMSQFSQDTDPW
+1 M
-13 NSSGH
+13 N
-18 FPSSF
+18 
-23 QPTWGECQRFTAL
+23 
-36 DWWRVGYVPDGEQ
+36 
-49 SILGHCPS
+49 
-57 QATLR
+57 
-62 HCPPQTTFGHSP
+62 
-74 SQGYSLYPIEAPPGH
+74 
-89 SPCGLGSTQLATPI
+89 
-103 GALSPG
+103 
-109 YQANH
+109 
-114 SYIPSGE
+114 
-121 SLNQSTF
+121 
-128 QSVWD
+128 
-133 AQPDYQQI
+133 
-141 SHPQQSTPFNTHFQN
+141 
-156 EFQQEFTNHLHASSS
+156 
-171 LSSYTDQD
+171 
-179 TNFQSLPKY
+179 
-188 LSFDPSKSKWSDF
+188 
-201 YRKFEHYAKDKH
+201 
-213 WSSQEC
+213 
-219 MSNLKYVLQGKA
+219 
-231 ADYLA
+231 
-236 YLNELVPNLPYYD
+236 
-249 LIMQMEQHMESQD
+249 
-262 LIDPQFNQLHHQRTF
+262 
-277 DIDCSYTSTPNS
+277 
-289 QNTCYQPSAY
+289 
-299 HTQAVGTQHL
+299 
-309 TSFPEPHWQSQG
+309 PE
-321 KFLSY
+321 
-326 RGSHNDTLSSFDF
+326 
-339 SGDNA
+339 
-344 MVHGPFQNGEMLSRG
+344 
-359 VPALEE
+359 
-365 MACLEHLPCDTLDMK
+365 
-380 EQFVSFQVPPVAEQN
+380 
-395 GESSE
+395 
-400 SQIGRGGLHRG
+400 
-411 SCHDSS
+411 
-417 YSEHQIELEEICLPS
+417 
-432 KTRQNK
+432 
-438 GLKSERI
+438 
-445 IAINKEE
+445 
-452 GLVFLKSKSRK
+452 
-463 SARELPAEQWPN
+463 
-475 IASLLPFPEKGK
+475 
-487 GIQIAHRNSMS
+487 
-498 VEEAEELLWPE
+498 
-509 HTELQLVQGNSSEI
+509 
-523 HPEIQESKSEIT
+523 
-535 DFWWD
+535 
-540 SMSSSELGSR
+540 
-550 DKRDS
+550 
-555 TENCEDYIDFM
+555 
-566 YGKLCGTLPLSKEIP
+566 
-581 STIYED
+581 
-587 EEWIDRTFKEM
+587 
-598 QIQPYS
+598 
-604 AWNPSMSLDGDLST
+604 
-618 VQLETNTGDSYYQ
+618 
-631 KKQESSS
+631 
-638 IAGME
+638 
-643 QMTSSQIS
+643 IS

-679 AQSTEV
+679 EQSTEV

-727 EVDQAQTASQISS
+727 QVDQAQTASQISS

-817 AMYPEGTEN
+817 EMYPEGTEN
-826 KVASPTDNDTNQL
+826 KVASHADNNTNQL
-839 ELDSEA
+839 ELDSEI

-851 YSSLADQLGNPAG
+851 YSSLADQSGYPAG

-877 EDITICQLP
+877 EDITICQLH

-936 TTGRD
+936 TAGRD
-941 LRMGGFVV
+941 LRMDGFVV

-977 LDFLLRH
+977 LDFMLRH
-984 GVDIKLNDRCLAFRG
+984 GVDIKLNDRCLDFRG

-1084 VRLRQKQLVA
+1084 IRLRQNQLVA

-1114 LYVSADSTRAY
+1114 VYVSVDSTRAY

>member
-13 NSSGH
+13 NSSEH

-57 QATLR
+57 PSTLR

-74 SQGYSLYPIEAPPGH
+74 SQGYSLYPKEAPPGH
-89 SPCGLGSTQLATPI
+89 SPCGLGSTQLATAI

-114 SYIPSGE
+114 HYIPSGE
-121 SLNQSTF
+121 SLNQSKF

-133 AQPDYQQI
+133 AQPNYQQI
-141 SHPQQSTPFNTHFQN
+141 SHPQQSTPFNTRFQN
-156 EFQQEFTNHLHASSS
+156 EFQQEFTNHTHATDSRSN
-171 LSSYTDQD
+171 YTDQN

-262 LIDPQFNQLHHQRTF
+262 LIDPQFNKLHHQRTF

-400 SQIGRGGLHRG
+400 SQIGRGVLHQG

-417 YSEHQIELEEICLPS
+417 YSEHQTELEEICLPS

-445 IAINKEE
+445 IAKNKEE

-463 SARELPAEQWPN
+463 SARELPAKQWPN

-487 GIQIAHRNSMS
+487 GIQKAHRNSMS

-509 HTELQLVQGNSSEI
+509 PTELQLVQGNSSEI

-550 DKRDS
+550 DKRES
-555 TENCEDYIDFM
+555 PENCEDYIDYM
-566 YGKLCGTLPLSKEIP
+566 YGKLCGTSPLNKEIP
-581 STIYED
+581 STLHED
-587 EEWIDRTFKEM
+587 EEWLDRTFKEVLF
-598 QIQPYS
+598 QPYS
-604 AWNPSMSLDGDLST
+604 AWNPSMSLDGDLSS
-618 VQLETNTGDSYYQ
+618 VQLEKIGGDSYYQ

-638 IAGME
+638 MVVTE
-643 QMTSSQIS
+643 QLTLSQI
-651 SNKHEL
+651 
-657 SSEATPENKLEPVNN
+657 
-672 LKAFQFQ
+672 
-679 AQSTEV
+679 
-685 DQVPMT
+685 
-691 SQSSSN
+691 
-697 KQELSSEA
+697 
-705 TLENEFELVTNLKAY
+705 
-720 QFQGKST
+720 G
-727 EVDQAQTASQISS
+727 S
-740 NKLELSSEAMPKMT
+740 NKLELSSEAMPENKLEPVNNVKAFLLQGQNTKDDQAAFQISSNKQELSSEGTPKMT

-765 QFQGQNT
+765 QFQGQST
-772 EVEKEQRENITASQM
+772 EVEKEQRENITESQM

-795 SEATSNSTDDD
+795 SEATSHNKNDD
-806 QKSFILQVRHE
+806 QKPFKLQVRQE

-826 KVASPTDNDTNQL
+826 KIESRTDNDTNQL
-839 ELDSEA
+839 ELDSEI

-851 YSSLADQLGNPAG
+851 YSSLADKLGYPAG
-864 EEQDPGSDSMSTW
+864 EEQDPGSDSMNTW

-886 SSSMLSVPVSLQDV
+886 SSSMLSIPVSLQDV

-930 KKVILH
+930 KKVILN
-936 TTGRD
+936 TAGRD
-941 LRMGGFVV
+941 LRMDGFVV

-977 LDFLLRH
+977 LDFILRH
-984 GVDIKLNDRCLAFRG
+984 GVDIKLNDRCLDFRG

-1028 VKVPPNTVLRL
+1028 VKMPPNSVLKR
-1039 QCKISDSLNDNI
+1039 QCKISDLLTNYI
-1051 IEPEGDLDVILP
+1051 IEPEGDLDV
-1063 RSLHSA
+1063 HSA
-1069 GSKPKVCLVNVTDSL
+1069 GSMVNVTDSL
-1084 VRLRQKQLVA
+1084 IRLRQKQLVA

-1102 SLISVDDTWQYG
+1102 SSVSVDDTWQYG
-1114 LYVSADSTRAY
+1114 SVDDIWQYDLSVSVYSTRAY
-1125 SISVN
+1125 SNSVN
-1130 VKSFQK
+1130 VQPFQK
-1136 VEDGGKWPWD
+1136 VEDEGKWPWD

>member
-18 FPSSF
+18 FPSPF

-89 SPCGLGSTQLATPI
+89 SPCGFGSTQLAAPI

-109 YQANH
+109 YQPNL

-121 SLNQSTF
+121 SLNQSSF

-156 EFQQEFTNHLHASSS
+156 EFQQEFTNHTHASSS
-171 LSSYTDQD
+171 LSYYSDQN

-188 LSFDPSKSKWSDF
+188 LSFDPSNSKWSDF

-219 MSNLKYVLQGKA
+219 KSNLKYVLQGEA
-231 ADYLA
+231 ADHLA

-262 LIDPQFNQLHHQRTF
+262 LTDPQFNQLHHQRTF

-299 HTQAVGTQHL
+299 HTQVVGTQHL
-309 TSFPEPHWQSQG
+309 TSFPEPHLQSQG
-321 KFLSY
+321 KFISY
-326 RGSHNDTLSSFDF
+326 RGSHDDTYSSFDF

-365 MACLEHLPCDTLDMK
+365 MACLENLPCDTLDMK

-395 GESSE
+395 GESRE
-400 SQIGRGGLHRG
+400 SQIGRGVLHQG

-417 YSEHQIELEEICLPS
+417 YSEHQIEFEEICLPS
-432 KTRQNK
+432 KTRQDK
-438 GLKSERI
+438 GLKSEKN
-445 IAINKEE
+445 IAKNKEE
-452 GLVFLKSKSRK
+452 GLVSLKSKSRK
-463 SARELPAEQWPN
+463 SARELPAKQWPS

-487 GIQIAHRNSMS
+487 GIQKIHRNSLS

-509 HTELQLVQGNSSEI
+509 PTELQLVQGNSSEI
-523 HPEIQESKSEIT
+523 YPEIQESKSEIT

-540 SMSSSELGSR
+540 SMVSTELGPR
-550 DKRDS
+550 DKRES
-555 TENCEDYIDFM
+555 LENCEDYIDFM
-566 YGKLCGTLPLSKEIP
+566 YGKLCGTSPLNKEIP
-581 STIYED
+581 NTLHED

-598 QIQPYS
+598 LVQPYS

-618 VQLETNTGDSYYQ
+618 VQLEKIREDSYYQ

-638 IAGME
+638 MVVTE
-643 QMTSSQIS
+643 QLTS
-651 SNKHEL
+651 
-657 SSEATPENKLEPVNN
+657 
-672 LKAFQFQ
+672 
-679 AQSTEV
+679 
-685 DQVPMT
+685 
-691 SQSSSN
+691 
-697 KQELSSEA
+697 
-705 TLENEFELVTNLKAY
+705 
-720 QFQGKST
+720 
-727 EVDQAQTASQISS
+727 SQISS
-740 NKLELSSEAMPKMT
+740 NKLELSSKATSENKLEPVNHVKAFLFQGQNTKDDQAAFQISSNELELSSEATPKVT

-765 QFQGQNT
+765 QFQRQST
-772 EVEKEQRENITASQM
+772 EVEKEQRENITASPM
-787 RSNKQELC
+787 CSNKQELC
-795 SEATSNSTDDD
+795 SEATSHKNDN
-806 QKSFILQVRHE
+806 QNLLLLQGQE
-817 AMYPEGTEN
+817 AIYPDGSEN
-826 KVASPTDNDTNQL
+826 EKASHAVNDNNKL
-839 ELDSEA
+839 ELDSEI
-845 TCNTNH
+845 TCNP
-851 YSSLADQLGNPAG
+851 YPSSSFTYHLGNPAG
-864 EEQDPGSDSMSTW
+864 EDQDPDSDSMSIW
-877 EDITICQLP
+877 EDISICHFP
-886 SSSMLSVPVSLQDV
+886 SSSMLSVHVCLQDV
-900 KLLAVIDTAAEVT
+900 TLQAVVDTAATVT

-918 IFRELQPTPPYL
+918 IFRELEPKPPYL

-936 TTGRD
+936 TAGRD
-941 LRMGGFVV
+941 LRMDGFVV
-949 GPVALKLGEIT
+949 GPLTLKLGEIT

-977 LDFLLRH
+977 LDFMLRH
-984 GVDIKLNDRCLAFRG
+984 GVDIKLNDRCLDFRG

-1069 GSKPKVCLVNVTDSL
+1069 GSKPKVCSVNVTDSL

-1114 LYVSADSTRAY
+1114 LYVSVDSTRAY

>member
-18 FPSSF
+18 FPSSY
-23 QPTWGECQRFTAL
+23 QPTWGECPRFTAL
-36 DWWRVGYVPDGEQ
+36 DWRSGHVPDGER

-57 QATLR
+57 QTTSG
-62 HCPPQTTFGHSP
+62 HCP
-74 SQGYSLYPIEAPPGH
+74 SQGYSFYPTEVPPGH
-89 SPCGLGSTQLATPI
+89 SPCGFGSTQLATPI

-109 YQANH
+109 YQPNH

-156 EFQQEFTNHLHASSS
+156 EFQQEFTNHTHAPNS
-171 LSSYTDQD
+171 LKSYPDQN
-179 TNFQSLPKY
+179 TNFQPLPKY

-219 MSNLKYVLQGKA
+219 KSNLKYVLQGKA

-262 LIDPQFNQLHHQRTF
+262 LTDSQFNQLHHQRTF
-277 DIDCSYTSTPNS
+277 DIDCSYTSTLNS
-289 QNTCYQPSAY
+289 QNTCYQPFAY
-299 HTQAVGTQHL
+299 HTQVVGTQHL
-309 TSFPEPHWQSQG
+309 TSFQEPHLQSQG
-321 KFLSY
+321 KFISY
-326 RGSHNDTLSSFDF
+326 RGSHDDTYLSFDF

-365 MACLEHLPCDTLDMK
+365 MACLEHLPCDTLDRK
-380 EQFVSFQVPPVAEQN
+380 EQFVSFQVPRVAEQN
-395 GESSE
+395 GKSRE
-400 SQIGRGGLHRG
+400 SQIGRGVLHQG

-445 IAINKEE
+445 IAKNKEE

-487 GIQIAHRNSMS
+487 GIQKAHRNSMS

-509 HTELQLVQGNSSEI
+509 PTELQLVQGNSSEI

-540 SMSSSELGSR
+540 SMGSTELGSR
-550 DKRDS
+550 DKRES
-555 TENCEDYIDFM
+555 IENCEDYIDYM
-566 YGKLCGTLPLSKEIP
+566 YGKLCGTSPLNKEKS
-581 STIYED
+581 STLHQD

-598 QIQPYS
+598 LIQPYS

-618 VQLETNTGDSYYQ
+618 VQLKNIRGDSYYQ
-631 KKQESSS
+631 EKQESSS
-638 IAGME
+638 MVVTE
-643 QMTSSQIS
+643 Q
-651 SNKHEL
+651 L
-657 SSEATPENKLEPVNN
+657 
-672 LKAFQFQ
+672 
-679 AQSTEV
+679 
-685 DQVPMT
+685 
-691 SQSSSN
+691 
-697 KQELSSEA
+697 
-705 TLENEFELVTNLKAY
+705 TL
-720 QFQGKST
+720 
-727 EVDQAQTASQISS
+727 SQISS
-740 NKLELSSEAMPKMT
+740 NKLELSSEATSENKLERVNNVKAFQFQGQNTKDDQAAFQISSNKLELTSEATPKMT

-765 QFQGQNT
+765 QFQGQST

-787 RSNKQELC
+787 CSNKQELC
-795 SEATSNSTDDD
+795 SEATSNSTNDD
-806 QKSFILQVRHE
+806 QKSFILHVQQE
-817 AMYPEGTEN
+817 GMYPERAEN
-826 KVASPTDNDTNQL
+826 KIVSHTDNDTIQL
-839 ELDSEA
+839 ELDSEI
-845 TCNTNH
+845 TCNINH

-864 EEQDPGSDSMSTW
+864 EEQDPGSDAMSTW
-877 EDITICQLP
+877 EDISICQFP

-900 KLLAVIDTAAEVT
+900 TLQAVVDTAAAVT

-936 TTGRD
+936 TAGRD
-941 LRMGGFVV
+941 MKMEGFVV

-984 GVDIKLNDRCLAFRG
+984 GVDIKLDDMCLDLRRNG
-999 KGQKVPIEVERM
+999 EKVPIEVKRRV
-1011 GTSKES
+1011 TSKDS
-1017 QVKKVTLLEKT
+1017 AVAKVTIEKT
-1028 VKVPPNTVLRL
+1028 VKMPPNSVLKW
-1039 QCKISDSLNDNI
+1039 QCKISDPLTDCI
-1051 IEPEGDLDVILP
+1051 IEPEGDLDVIVP

-1069 GSKPKVCLVNVTDSL
+1069 GSKPKVCLVNATESFI
-1084 VRLRQKQLVA
+1084 RLRQKQLVA
-1094 KVFPVCTA
+1094 KVCTA
-1102 SLISVDDTWQYG
+1102 SSVSVDDTWQYG
-1114 LYVSADSTRAY
+1114 SVDDTWQNGLSVSVYSTRAY
-1125 SISVN
+1125 SNSVN
-1130 VKSFQK
+1130 VQPFQK

>member
-74 SQGYSLYPIEAPPGH
+74 LQGYSLYPIEAPPGH

-411 SCHDSS
+411 SCQDSS

-509 HTELQLVQGNSSEI
+509 PTEL
-523 HPEIQESKSEIT
+523 
-535 DFWWD
+535 
-540 SMSSSELGSR
+540 
-550 DKRDS
+550 
-555 TENCEDYIDFM
+555 
-566 YGKLCGTLPLSKEIP
+566 
-581 STIYED
+581 
-587 EEWIDRTFKEM
+587 
-598 QIQPYS
+598 
-604 AWNPSMSLDGDLST
+604 
-618 VQLETNTGDSYYQ
+618 
-631 KKQESSS
+631 
-638 IAGME
+638 
-643 QMTSSQIS
+643 
-651 SNKHEL
+651 
-657 SSEATPENKLEPVNN
+657 
-672 LKAFQFQ
+672 
-679 AQSTEV
+679 
-685 DQVPMT
+685 
-691 SQSSSN
+691 
-697 KQELSSEA
+697 
-705 TLENEFELVTNLKAY
+705 
-720 QFQGKST
+720 
-727 EVDQAQTASQISS
+727 
-740 NKLELSSEAMPKMT
+740 
-754 LELVDSLNVSL
+754 
-765 QFQGQNT
+765 
-772 EVEKEQRENITASQM
+772 
-787 RSNKQELC
+787 
-795 SEATSNSTDDD
+795 
-806 QKSFILQVRHE
+806 
-817 AMYPEGTEN
+817 
-826 KVASPTDNDTNQL
+826 
-839 ELDSEA
+839 
-845 TCNTNH
+845 
-851 YSSLADQLGNPAG
+851 
-864 EEQDPGSDSMSTW
+864 
-877 EDITICQLP
+877 
-886 SSSMLSVPVSLQDV
+886 
-900 KLLAVIDTAAEVT
+900 
-913 IISDS
+913 
-918 IFRELQPTPPYL
+918 
-930 KKVILH
+930 
-936 TTGRD
+936 
-941 LRMGGFVV
+941 
-949 GPVALKLGEIT
+949 
-960 FPEAVYVAPIQD
+960 
-972 DMLLG
+972 
-977 LDFLLRH
+977 
-984 GVDIKLNDRCLAFRG
+984 
-999 KGQKVPIEVERM
+999 
-1011 GTSKES
+1011 
-1017 QVKKVTLLEKT
+1017 
-1028 VKVPPNTVLRL
+1028 
-1039 QCKISDSLNDNI
+1039 
-1051 IEPEGDLDVILP
+1051 
-1063 RSLHSA
+1063 
-1069 GSKPKVCLVNVTDSL
+1069 
-1084 VRLRQKQLVA
+1084 RQ
-1094 KVFPVCTA
+1094 
-1102 SLISVDDTWQYG
+1102 
-1114 LYVSADSTRAY
+1114 
-1125 SISVN
+1125 
-1130 VKSFQK
+1130 
-1136 VEDGGKWPWD
+1136 
-1146 PGGC
+1146 

>member
-171 LSSYTDQD
+171 LSSYTDKD

-201 YRKFEHYAKDKH
+201 YRKFELYAKDKH
-213 WSSQEC
+213 WDSQEC
-219 MSNLKYVLQGKA
+219 KSNLKYVLQGKA

-289 QNTCYQPSAY
+289 QNTCYQPFAY
-299 HTQAVGTQHL
+299 HTQVVGTQYL
-309 TSFPEPHWQSQG
+309 TSFPEPHLQSQR
-321 KFLSY
+321 KCISY
-326 RGSHNDTLSSFDF
+326 RGSHDATYSSFDF

-380 EQFVSFQVPPVAEQN
+380 EQFVSFQVPPVDEQN
-395 GESSE
+395 GESRK
-400 SQIGRGGLHRG
+400 SQIGRGVLHQG

-417 YSEHQIELEEICLPS
+417 YSEHQIEFEEICLPS
-432 KTRQNK
+432 KTRQDK
-438 GLKSERI
+438 GLKSEKK
-445 IAINKEE
+445 IAKNKEE
-452 GLVFLKSKSRK
+452 GLVSLKSKSRK

-487 GIQIAHRNSMS
+487 GIQKVHRNSMS

-509 HTELQLVQGNSSEI
+509 PTELQLVQDNSSEI

-540 SMSSSELGSR
+540 SMGSTELGSR
-550 DKRDS
+550 DKRESLD
-555 TENCEDYIDFM
+555 NCEDYIDFM
-566 YGKLCGTLPLSKEIP
+566 YGKLCGTSPLNKEIP
-581 STIYED
+581 STLHED

-598 QIQPYS
+598 LVQPYS

-618 VQLETNTGDSYYQ
+618 VQLEKIRGDSYYQ

-638 IAGME
+638 MVVTE
-643 QMTSSQIS
+643 QLTS
-651 SNKHEL
+651 
-657 SSEATPENKLEPVNN
+657 
-672 LKAFQFQ
+672 
-679 AQSTEV
+679 
-685 DQVPMT
+685 
-691 SQSSSN
+691 
-697 KQELSSEA
+697 
-705 TLENEFELVTNLKAY
+705 
-720 QFQGKST
+720 
-727 EVDQAQTASQISS
+727 SQISS
-740 NKLELSSEAMPKMT
+740 NKLELSSEATSENKLERVNNVKAFLFQGQNTKDDQAAFQISSNKLELSSEATPKVT

-765 QFQGQNT
+765 QFQRQST
-772 EVEKEQRENITASQM
+772 EVEKEQRENITASPLC
-787 RSNKQELC
+787 SNKQELC
-795 SEATSNSTDDD
+795 SEATSHKNDN
-806 QKSFILQVRHE
+806 QKLLLLQGQE
-817 AMYPEGTEN
+817 AIYPDGSEN
-826 KVASPTDNDTNQL
+826 EKASHAVNDNNKL
-839 ELDSEA
+839 EVDSEI
-845 TCNTNH
+845 TCNPNP
-851 YSSLADQLGNPAG
+851 SSSFTDHLGNPAG
-864 EEQDPGSDSMSTW
+864 EDQDPDSDSMSIW
-877 EDITICQLP
+877 EDISICQFP
-886 SSSMLSVPVSLQDV
+886 SSSMLSVHVCLQDV
-900 KLLAVIDTAAEVT
+900 TLQAVVDTAAAVT

-918 IFRELQPTPPYL
+918 IFRELEPKPPYL

-936 TTGRD
+936 TAGRD
-941 LRMGGFVV
+941 MKMEGFVV
-949 GPVALKLGEIT
+949 GPVALKLGETI

-977 LDFLLRH
+977 LNFLLRH
-984 GVDIKLNDRCLAFRG
+984 GVDIKLDDMCLDFRRNG
-999 KGQKVPIEVERM
+999 EKVPIGVGRM
-1011 GTSKES
+1011 VTSKES
-1017 QVKKVTLLEKT
+1017 AVARVTIENT
-1028 VKVPPNTVLRL
+1028 VKVPLNSVLKR
-1039 QCKISDSLNDNI
+1039 QCKISDLLTNYI
-1051 IEPEGDLDVILP
+1051 LEPEGDLDVIVP
-1063 RSLHSA
+1063 RSLDSLHSA
-1069 GSKPKVCLVNVTDSL
+1069 GSKPKVCLVNATESL
-1084 VRLRQKQLVA
+1084 IRLRQKQLVA
-1094 KVFPVCTA
+1094 KVCTA
-1102 SLISVDDTWQYG
+1102 SSVSVDDTWQYG
-1114 LYVSADSTRAY
+1114 SVDDTWQNGLSVSVYSTRAY
-1125 SISVN
+1125 SNSVN
-1130 VKSFQK
+1130 VQPFQK

-1146 PGGC
+1146 PGGY